1 MELLEREKF
10 LDELEALVSECVD
23 GQGRTVLVSGEAGIG
38 KTSLVQQFTGRETR
52 ARTLSGSCDALF
64 TPRPLG
70 PLHDI
75 ASQLGGTLRKLLDRE
90 APRPLV
96 FSAFLDELT
105 TCNTSTIV
113 VFEDVHWADE
123 ATLDLIKFLG
133 RRIRPI
139 PALLILTFRGEEVG
153 PLHPLRTVIG
163 DLPKSAV
170 TRLELAPL
178 SEAAVLNMEQQAGRS
193 LKNLYKI
200 TGGNPFFVT
209 EVLTSKGDGV
219 PATVLDAVLGRV
231 AKLQPPTRD
240 LVELASIVPPRIEEW
255 LLREILAPT
264 DESLQSCVDGGLLIY
279 ERGMLR
285 FRHELARQAV
295 ENSLSPTKSVQLHGR
310 VLRVLLNKDI
320 GQVTLPRIVHH
331 AAHANNNDAV
341 LQFAPQAGQRAA
353 AMGAHKEAAAHF
365 ATALRFAVTL
375 PPAERASLF
384 EAHADECHIISQ
396 FAEAI
401 ASRESAIALRQ
412 QLGDR
417 LREGENL
424 SHLAHSFVVQG
435 RTTEARQAN
444 DRAITLLR
452 TLDPGP
458 QLATSY
464 RYRAYLL
471 MGDRDNEEAIR
482 WGRKAL
488 ELAERFPDNETLTH
502 AHNAIGSALIL
513 SGSED
518 EGRMHLERSLDL
530 ALTGGLD
537 SLAAAAYGNLGSAFG
552 EVYRF
557 PLAEHYLATGI
568 AYCAERDIDGTQYYM
583 TAWLA
588 LACLYMGRW
597 TEATDMALSV
607 VDHSFSSV
615 ISRIMALV
623 ALGRVRARR
632 GDPGVSEVLDEA
644 LMLAMQTGTLQRLAP
659 VRAARAEAAW
669 LAGDN
674 KKALEEAGAA
684 YELALQKRH
693 AWFVGELTYRQRQ
706 AGRMIRVPDV
716 AAKPFTLL
724 AAGKWADAANEWKM
738 RSCPYEQAMALA
750 EGDEAAKRTALTI
763 LEQLGAGQASAVL
776 RRRLRDEGVRSI
788 PRGPRPTT
796 KGNPA
801 GLTARE
807 VEILALLSENLQ
819 NAEIASRLFISPKTV
834 GHHISAI
841 LSKLNVRSRGEAAAA
856 APRLLSK

>member
-1 MELLEREKF
+1 MELLERERF
-10 LDELEALVSECVD
+10 LEKLETLVTECVEGR
-23 GQGRTVLVSGEAGIG
+23 GQTVLVSGEAGIG
-38 KTSLVQQFTGRETR
+38 KTSLIQQFTGKETR
-52 ARTLSGSCDALF
+52 SRTLWGSCDALF

-90 APRPLV
+90 AQRPLV
-96 FSAFLDELT
+96 FSSLLHELT
-105 TCNTSTIV
+105 TCDTSTIL

-133 RRIRPI
+133 RRIHPI
-139 PALLILTFRGEEVG
+139 PALLILTFRDDEVG
-153 PLHPLRTVIG
+153 PLHPSRTVIG

-170 TRLELAPL
+170 TRLELSLL
-178 SEAAVLNMEQQAGRS
+178 SEAAVLTMQQQAGRS
-193 LKNLYKI
+193 LDNLFKI

-209 EVLTSKGDGV
+209 EVLTSKGEGV
-219 PATVLDAVLGRV
+219 PATVIDAILSRA
-231 AKLQPPTRD
+231 AKLQPPARD
-240 LVELASIVPPRIEEW
+240 IIELASIVPPRIEEW

-264 DESLQSCVDGGLLIY
+264 EESLESCVDGGLLIY

-310 VLRVLLNKDI
+310 VLRALLNKDI
-320 GQVTLPRIVHH
+320 AQIILPRIVHH

-341 LQFAPQAGQRAA
+341 LRFAPQAGKRAS
-353 AMGAHKEAAAHF
+353 AMGAHKEAAAHY
-365 ATALRFAVTL
+365 ATALRFAVPL

-384 EAHADECHIISQ
+384 ELHADECHIISQ
-396 FAEAI
+396 FTEAI

-412 QLGDR
+412 QIGDR
-417 LREGENL
+417 LHEGENL
-424 SHLAHSFVVQG
+424 SHLAHSFVVEG

-444 DRAITLLR
+444 DRAIALLTTLE
-452 TLDPGP
+452 PGP

-471 MGDRDNEEAIR
+471 MGDRENDEAIR

-488 ELAERFPDNETLTH
+488 ELAERFPNNETLTH

-513 SGSED
+513 SGNED
-518 EGRMHLERSLDL
+518 EGRMHLERSLAL

-557 PLAEHYLATGI
+557 PLAERYLSTGI
-568 AYCAERDIDGTQYYM
+568 AYCADRDIDGTQYYM

-588 LACLYMGRW
+588 LTYLYMGRW

-644 LMLAMQTGTLQRLAP
+644 LVLAMQTSTLQRLAP

-669 LAGDN
+669 LTGDN
-674 KKALEEAGAA
+674 KQAAEEASAA
-684 YELALQKRH
+684 YALALRKKH
-693 AWFVGELTYRQRQ
+693 AWFVGELANWQRQ
-706 AGRMIRVPDV
+706 AGCMIKLPAW
-716 AAKPFTLL
+716 AARPFALH
-724 AAGKWADAANEWKM
+724 AAGKWADAAREWNM
-738 RSCPYEQAMALA
+738 RTCPYEQAMALA
-750 EGDEAAKRTALTI
+750 DGDETAKRTALTM
-763 LEQLGAGQASAVL
+763 LEELGAGQASAVL
-776 RRRLRDEGVRSI
+776 RRRLRDQGVRSI
-788 PRGPRPTT
+788 PRGPRPGT

-807 VEILALLSENLQ
+807 LEILTLLTENLQ
-819 NAEIASRLFISPKTV
+819 NSEIASRLFISPKTV
-834 GHHISAI
+834 GHHISSI

-856 APRLLSK
+856 ALRLLSK